1 MDNENKE
8 TRVKMCIDIDE
19 DVANWIRARAKQNLR
34 ANCREVEVVLIEAK
48 RRDEEA
54 ANEAR

>member
-8 TRVKMCIDIDE
+8 TRVKMCIDISFE
-19 DVANWIRARAKQNLR
+19 LSEWIRARSKANLR
-34 ANCREVEVVLIEAK
+34 AMCREVEVVLIEAK

-54 ANEAR
+54 ANGAR